1 VTRRTTLQRM
11 TILKGDKSVMQS
23 VKHVFEL
30 QPEFIFSVFVTAYSF
45 FKTLKFL
52 KIMKRIYT
60 TLNIILAMV
69 LK

>member
-1 VTRRTTLQRM
+1 M
-11 TILKGDKSVMQS
+11 TILKGEKYVIQS

-30 QPEFIFSVFVTAYSF
+30 QPNFIIIVFATAYSLC
-45 FKTLKFL
+45 KTLKFL

-60 TLNIILAMV
+60 TLNIILAVV